1 MSEAIGRVFG
11 QYAPQ
16 SEYGS
21 ETMINNYLISK
32 GLPPL
37 ANYQANQ
44 SIQPSDNINAI
55 PTMLAEGLRQAY
67 PKEIAKYELDRQV
80 ENLQDRL
87 SDNPAL
93 QQQYADMLAQALAA
107 KLNGEDKVTSQPQTT
122 PILQQNSTESKAK
135 QQWSDGFAKRVEA

>member
-1 MSEAIGRVFG
+1 
-11 QYAPQ
+11 
-16 SEYGS
+16 
-21 ETMINNYLISK
+21 
-32 GLPPL
+32 
-37 ANYQANQ
+37 
-44 SIQPSDNINAI
+44 
-55 PTMLAEGLRQAY
+55 MLAEGLRQAY

-107 KLNGEDKVTSQPQTT
+107 KLNGEDKVTSQPQTKSI
-122 PILQQNSTESKAK
+122 PQQNITGSKAK